1 VTLAT
6 DKIATLALLG
16 VILYIGVAAHPAP
29 RPELHCAT
37 GWAHRVNSREAFE
50 RAYAQ
55 GARVLE
61 VDLHWTRDRVL
72 VLAHDWGTHR
82 PPTLAEYRAHSR
94 ETPLT
99 YKEVVGLLREYPD
112 ARLILDMK
120 WGPRTMAPAV
130 LRETPMALVPR
141 LLPIAWGPAD
151 AFILEGLAGWSLAYG
166 TRYGQPTPGQ
176 IAAMARRYRIG
187 LMLCPGSNTFSTQ

>member
-16 VILYIGVAAHPAP
+16 IILYVGVAAHPAP

-61 VDLHWTRDRVL
+61 VDLHWTRDHVL
-72 VLAHDWGTHR
+72 VLAHDWGEHR
-82 PPTLAEYRAHSR
+82 PPTLAEYRAHSL
-94 ETPLT
+94 ETPMT
-99 YKEVVGLLREYPD
+99 YKEVIGLMGEYPD
-112 ARLILDMK
+112 ARLVLDMK
-120 WGPRTMAPAV
+120 WGPRTMAPYV
-130 LRETPMALVPR
+130 LRETPLELVPR

-151 AFILEGLAGWSLAYG
+151 AFVLEGLAGWELAYG
-166 TRYGQPTPGQ
+166 TRYGRPTPGQ
-176 IAAMARRYRIG
+176 IQAMARRYRIG
-187 LMLCPGSNTFSTQ
+187 LLLCPGTGAT